1 MRLIF
6 HGQLRELYGP
16 EAVMHA
22 DTVASA
28 VEGFSRQNADWPKD
42 MLIEIVGY
50 DRPEL
55 LREHAEEVHLMPAM
69 CGGGGKWGTILLG
82 AAMIGLAFATGGAS
96 LAAGKLVTTA
106 LGASLL
112 VGGGMMILQGVLGF
126 FMKAPKMKKNQDPE
140 ASKYLGI
147 NKNTTEIGTPIT
159 MAWGEINLAGH
170 WLSLQSDSTNLSYGS
185 FPVNPT

>member
-42 MLIEIVGY
+42 MLVEVVGY

-55 LREHAEEVHLMPAM
+55 LKEHAEEIHLMPAM
-69 CGGGGKWGTILLG
+69 CGGGGKFGSILLG
-82 AAMIGLAFATGGAS
+82 AAMVGLTFLPGAGQLLQGIMIGLKSS
-96 LAAGKLVTTA
+96 LIIA
-106 LGASLL
+106 
-112 VGGGMMILQGVLGF
+112 GGMLMLQGVMGL

-159 MAWGEINLAGH
+159 MAWGQINLSGH